1 MDAIVF
7 SAGIGERS
15 APVRKL
21 ACAGLQLLGIEIDD
35 GKNEEGGK
43 GARIISKDGSR
54 VKVMVVPTDEELCIA
69 QETLR
74 VIDEGKMSREE

>member
-15 APVRKL
+15 APVRQL
-21 ACAGLQLLGIEIDD
+21 ACAGLQLLGIELDD
-35 GKNEEGGK
+35 RKNEEGGK

-74 VIDEGKMSREE
+74 VIDEEGMKREE